1 LQRRRAVAIE
11 VRDVSRLA
19 AVIAATSQTPGV
31 DVATL
36 RYSIR
41 DLGAAEVSTNASAFD
56 HSRTRADIVAAAN
69 RLHVASAVPDR
80 RDTNDG
86 LALPSEGLVLAM
98 ASRHALNLAV
108 IQIPTAVNIN
118 AFETTTF
125 SLEP

>member
-1 LQRRRAVAIE
+1 M
-11 VRDVSRLA
+11 
-19 AVIAATSQTPGV
+19 
-31 DVATL
+31 
-36 RYSIR
+36 
-41 DLGAAEVSTNASAFD
+41 STNASAFD